1 MDNSIES
8 YSVVDIF
15 SKKGVHLAETAIKGS
30 IHSVILANDEVIY
43 VLSSYWTAKMEPKWE
58 LHLQI
63 SIGQSQGWTTVL
75 GEKFNWETIGES
87 ARSLSNLI
95 SSLVLAIGYFDDE
108 VLEIFIYQNG
118 EILDRYAGGDVL
130 EEYEMEPETF
140 DYAAVVERLGLTVL
154 PDSLGVMFQNDDVR
168 EIVEQ
173 LETVVPAPLIL
184 KYDWIED
191 DESLCREFVHVHRSI
206 F

>member
-1 MDNSIES
+1 MGTSFANLHVFTNDKEAVLKSL
-8 YSVVDIF
+8 
-15 SKKGVHLAETAIKGS
+15 KRLRPKGS
-30 IHSVILANDEVIY
+30 Y
-43 VLSSYWTAKMEPKWE
+43 Y
-58 LHLQI
+58 
-63 SIGQSQGWTTVL
+63 IGQSQGWTTVL

-95 SSLVLAIGYFDDE
+95 SSLVLAIGYFDD
-108 VLEIFIYQNG
+108 G
-118 EILDRYAGGDVL
+118 MLDRYAGGDVL

-140 DYAAVVERLGLTVL
+140 DYAAVVERLGLTVS

-191 DESLCREFVHVHRSI
+191 DESLCREFVHVRRDLQTSKSQGDLLRHNELYSPN
-206 F
+206 

>member
-1 MDNSIES
+1 M
-8 YSVVDIF
+8 
-15 SKKGVHLAETAIKGS
+15 
-30 IHSVILANDEVIY
+30 
-43 VLSSYWTAKMEPKWE
+43 
-58 LHLQI
+58 
-63 SIGQSQGWTTVL
+63 
-75 GEKFNWETIGES
+75 
-87 ARSLSNLI
+87 I

-140 DYAAVVERLGLTVL
+140 DYAAVVERLGLTVS

-191 DESLCREFVHVHRSI
+191 DESLCREFVHVRRSI

>member
-1 MDNSIES
+1 MGTSFANLHVFTNDKEAVLKSL
-8 YSVVDIF
+8 
-15 SKKGVHLAETAIKGS
+15 KRLRPKGS
-30 IHSVILANDEVIY
+30 Y
-43 VLSSYWTAKMEPKWE
+43 Y
-58 LHLQI
+58 
-63 SIGQSQGWTTVL
+63 IGQSQGWTTVL

-140 DYAAVVERLGLTVL
+140 DYAAVVERLRLTVS

-184 KYDWIED
+184 KYDWVED
-191 DESLCREFVHVHRSI
+191 DESLGGEFVHVRRDLQTI
-206 F
+206 KA